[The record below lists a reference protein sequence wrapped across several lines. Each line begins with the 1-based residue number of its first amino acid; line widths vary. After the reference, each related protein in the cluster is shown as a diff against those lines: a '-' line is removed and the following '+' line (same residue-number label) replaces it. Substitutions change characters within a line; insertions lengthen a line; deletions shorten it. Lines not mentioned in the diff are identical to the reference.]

1 MAQYNCTTKRRSFK
15 HLNVY
20 ERGKIAALLAEKKS
34 LRYIAKQLGRNVSTI
49 SREIKRGTVTQL
61 RYDLSTYEAYF
72 PEAGQ
77 AVYEMHRKKCGA
89 KCKLSYAKEFIEF
102 AENKMLEEKKWSPDS
117 IVGYCKR
124 APEWKNKPVVS
135 TKTLYNYIDRGFL
148 KVRNIDLLLKP
159 RLKPRDKTKPK
170 KHKRIMGK
178 SIELRP
184 IEVETREEF
193 GHWEI
198 DTVVGKRSN
207 DSVLLTLTE
216 RKTRHELIFL
226 LDSKDSKAVSNVFME
241 LKNRYRDLFS
251 EVFRSVTADN
261 GSEFS
266 ELSSIL
272 EEYKSEAYFS
282 HPYSS
287 WERASNERQNG
298 IIRRFIPKGKA
309 IRGIPLSVIKDI
321 EDWMNEYPRKIL
333 GYKTPKEYFYEEI
346 LRICENRRELMREGL
361 AVIYGSMQKCI

>member
-1 MAQYNCTTKRRSFK
+1 MAQYNCTTKYRSFK
-15 HLNVY
+15 HLDVF
-20 ERGKIAALLAEKKS
+20 ERGKIAALHKEGKS
-34 LRYIAKQLGRNVSTI
+34 MRYIAKQLGRAPSTI

-61 RYDLSTYEAYF
+61 KSDLSTYEAYF

-77 AVYEMHRKKCGA
+77 AIYQKKRKNCGA
-89 KCKLSYAKEFIEF
+89 KLKLSLVKDFIRF
-102 AENKMLEEKKWSPDS
+102 AERKMLEKKPWSPDS
-117 IVGYCKR
+117 IVGYCKKD
-124 APEWKNKPVVS
+124 ADWKNKPMVC
-135 TKTLYNYIDRGFL
+135 TKTLYNYIDRGLL

-159 RLKPRDKTKPK
+159 RLKPGDKTKRREP
-170 KHKRIMGK
+170 KRIMGK
-178 SIELRP
+178 SIDLRP
-184 IEVETREEF
+184 KKVETREEF

-207 DSVLLTLTE
+207 DAVLLTMTE
-216 RKTRHELIFL
+216 RKTRYELIFL
-226 LDSKDSKAVSNVFME
+226 LDSKDSEAVKRVFME
-241 LKNRYRDLFS
+241 LKNSYGELFG

-272 EEYKSEAYFS
+272 GSLRSEAYFA

-309 IRGIPLSVIKDI
+309 IRGISLSEVKDI
-321 EDWMNEYPRKIL
+321 ERWINQYPRKIL
-333 GYKTPKEYFYEEI
+333 SYRTAEEYFYEE
-346 LRICENRRELMREGL
+346 LLK
-361 AVIYGSMQKCI
+361 IYKEKGKEPGEQHVQVG